1 MSDQS
6 VAPAEL
12 LVQMPF
18 AVASGVELSEARP
31 EVVRGSL
38 GWSAERCTAGG
49 ILHGAA
55 LMTLTDTVGAVCGYL
70 NLPEGAGTATI
81 ESKTNF
87 FRGVSGGTV
96 HAEAKPLHVGGT
108 LIVVQTDVRDDRG
121 RRVVQTTQTQAVTT
135 ARPPTG
141 P

>member
-12 LVQMPF
+12 LAQMPF
-18 AVASGVELSEARP
+18 AVASGGVELSEARP

-55 LMTLTDTVGAVCGYL
+55 LMTLTDTVGAVFGYL

-81 ESKTNF
+81 DRRPTS
-87 FRGVSGGTV
+87 S
-96 HAEAKPLHVGGT
+96 VGGSPVARST
-108 LIVVQTDVRDDRG
+108 P
-121 RRVVQTTQTQAVTT
+121 RRSRSMSA
-135 ARPPTG
+135 G
-141 P
+141 L